1 MPQSLRPTMLSPIA
15 QPNVAAPAA
24 LIGDPA
30 RAAMLMHLMDGAARA
45 AGELAAIGG
54 VSPQS
59 ASGHLRRLVEG
70 GLLVVR
76 RSGRARHYALAS
88 AAVAT
93 AIEALAAL
101 RADAIPQHLRG
112 GARMRALRT
121 ARHCYDHLAGQLGVA
136 LTDLLVGRRYVTVG
150 PAAGITPAG
159 ERWLAAQFEVDV
171 ASLREL
177 RRPLVRTCVD
187 WTEQRPHLAGALGA
201 ALLARCRAADWVTG
215 GAYPR
220 TLTITRAGLRAFDAL
235 GLPVADAAAA
245 ALPQRRQA

>member
-1 MPQSLRPTMLSPIA
+1 MPTILLSPVA

-30 RAAMLMHLMDGAARA
+30 RAAMLMHLMDGAARG

-76 RSGRARHYALAS
+76 RNGRAREYALAS

-112 GARMRALRT
+112 GARMQALRV
-121 ARHCYDHLAGQLGVA
+121 ARHCYDHLAGELGVA
-136 LTDLLVGRRYVTVG
+136 LADLLVSRRYVTLG
-150 PAAGITPAG
+150 PAAGITPSG
-159 ERWLAAQFEVDV
+159 ERWLAAHFGVD
-171 ASLREL
+171 ASSLREL

-187 WTEQRPHLAGALGA
+187 WTERRPHLAGALGA
-201 ALLARCRAADWVTG
+201 ALLERCRAADWVTH

-220 TLTITRAGLRAFDAL
+220 TLAITRTGRRAFEAL
-235 GLPVADAAAA
+235 GLPMAGAPA
-245 ALPQRRQA
+245 QRRQA